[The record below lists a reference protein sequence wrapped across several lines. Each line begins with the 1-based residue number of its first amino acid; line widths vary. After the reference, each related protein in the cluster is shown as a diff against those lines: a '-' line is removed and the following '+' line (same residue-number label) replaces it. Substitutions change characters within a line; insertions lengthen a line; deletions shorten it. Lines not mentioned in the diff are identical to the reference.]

1 MGGGRSVGLND
12 TRMGDEKEGAG
23 MILDSWMTLLGRVA
37 AEERGEVN
45 TAAILAWTVVA
56 VLAIMAI
63 NVAFGNLVGDAICW
77 VRTTIGIGG
86 SC

>member
-1 MGGGRSVGLND
+1 
-12 TRMGDEKEGAG
+12 
-23 MILDSWMTLLGRVA
+23 MILDMFNALMGRVQA
-37 AEERGEVN
+37 DERGEVN

-86 SC
+86 AC

>member
-1 MGGGRSVGLND
+1 
-12 TRMGDEKEGAG
+12 
-23 MILDSWMTLLGRVA
+23 MILERLTTA
-37 AEERGEVN
+37 ATRIRADQRGEVN

-63 NVAFGNLVGDAICW
+63 NVAFGNLVGDTICW
-77 VRTTIGIGG
+77 VRTQIGIGG

>member
-1 MGGGRSVGLND
+1 
-12 TRMGDEKEGAG
+12 
-23 MILDSWMTLLGRVA
+23 MILDTMQTLVQALA

-77 VRTTIGIGG
+77 VRTSIGIGG

>member
-1 MGGGRSVGLND
+1 MGGD
-12 TRMGDEKEGAG
+12 KEGAR
-23 MILDSWMTLLGRVA
+23 MILDMFNTLAARLVA
-37 AEERGEVN
+37 DESGEVN

>member
-1 MGGGRSVGLND
+1 
-12 TRMGDEKEGAG
+12 
-23 MILDSWMTLLGRVA
+23 MILDMFNTLAARVV
-37 AEERGEVN
+37 AEQRGEVN